1 MKLLERV
8 AHKNN
13 LGKSV
18 TSGLPGNL
26 GVPGEISS
34 PVTRISFRKIILI
47 SYRFFSKI
55 LKL

>member
-18 TSGLPGNL
+18 TSGLPGSL
-26 GVPGEISS
+26 GVPGEIAS
-34 PVTRISFRKIILI
+34 PVTRTSFEKKNLV

-55 LKL
+55 L